1 MRCFSYYNKSNT
13 YQTDVS
19 YISERDETDL
29 RLTVTVAT
37 TTEAAKQS
45 IFAAG
50 EERSDRDER
59 GRSFLSLV
67 NSRSYKVQVCTIV
80 SFKVI
85 YSFCQEWLAFVWCF
99 AEEILWTKRR
109 RLTFGLDCLPPSLIL
124 FNP

>member
-1 MRCFSYYNKSNT
+1 M
-13 YQTDVS
+13 S

-59 GRSFLSLV
+59 GKSFLSLV
-67 NSRSYKVQVCTIV
+67 VHKLQFNIINLYYLSK
-80 SFKVI
+80 
-85 YSFCQEWLAFVWCF
+85 LAQ
-99 AEEILWTKRR
+99 LST
-109 RLTFGLDCLPPSLIL
+109 PSGIRVVLR
-124 FNP
+124 